1 MEHTNFQRRSFLKKA
16 VYIAPAVVAIG
27 TLTTP
32 ASALTTGSRIW
43 TGTVNGKPSPI
54 TVTTTPTAVKINN
67 VVIPKTGS
75 RLSRFA
81 SFIK

>member
-1 MEHTNFQRRSFLKKA
+1 MENANLQRRSFLKKA

-32 ASALTTGSRIW
+32 ASASTTGSRIW

-54 TVTTTPTAVKINN
+54 TVITTPTTVKVNN
-67 VVIPKTGS
+67 VVIPKSGS

-81 SFIK
+81 NFFK